1 MRWQQLSLLLVLTA
15 VTPVTAQNSN
25 LRVTLSQ
32 TRTQR
37 GAKSVNLQEALEK
50 GLRARLP
57 EEFEFIERVV
67 TMVEKGTL
75 PLDLVRSTFD
85 WARDKR
91 PYPYR
96 YFERGLKLRAARIGI
111 VVR

>member
-1 MRWQQLSLLLVLTA
+1 MRWQQLSLFLALTFLA
-15 VTPVTAQNSN
+15 PASAPSS
-25 LRVTLSQ
+25 TLQSTFRP
-32 TRTQR
+32 TRHAR
-37 GAKSVNLQEALEK
+37 GAKSANLQETLEK

-57 EEFEFIERVV
+57 EEFEFLERVV
-67 TMVEKGTL
+67 QMVEKGTL

-111 VVR
+111 EVR